1 MCSPTALIVGMSVGS
16 SLMGIQG
23 QNQAATSQAQ
33 ALAGMA
39 QAQVRSDLDI
49 LTQRTYQESA
59 KITMEQ
65 VRRMRQAEREK
76 AVVATRVA
84 DSGLGGGSTLRDAV
98 ALSIQEM
105 MDVGTLETS
114 RDWMKD
120 QMVLEKRGAVVRGQ
134 STMNQAQGMLDS
146 RTSGAGGIL
155 HLISAG
161 VSGYAQGQQLER
173 MKVGGKKGGSNSG
186 S

>member
-1 MCSPTALIVGMSVGS
+1 MCSPTALIVGMNVGS

-49 LTQRTYQESA
+49 LTARQTQESTR
-59 KITMEQ
+59 ITIEQ
-65 VRRMRQAEREK
+65 VRRMQQGVRER
-76 AVVATRVA
+76 ATIATRVA
-84 DSGLGGGSTLRDAV
+84 DSGIGGGSTLRDAV
-98 ALSIQEM
+98 ANTIMEST
-105 MDVGTLETS
+105 DVGTLETS
-114 RDWMKD
+114 REWMKD

-146 RTSGAGGIL
+146 RTSGAGGLL

-161 VSGYAQGQQLER
+161 VSGYAQGQRLEP
-173 MKVGGKKGGSNSG
+173 MKGGSNSG
-186 S
+186 R